1 MYFFLYTYHFIVL
14 KLKEDYKRDWY
25 INTIQT
31 QYFLMKEGIIRMF
44 LLWHLTTKAEV
55 TQNLERI
62 LCLKLEISS
71 FISYMGCN

>member
-14 KLKEDYKRDWY
+14 KLKKDCKRDWY

-31 QYFLMKEGIIRMF
+31 QYFLMRKGIIRIF

-55 TQNLERI
+55 IQILKRI
-62 LCLKLEISS
+62 LSLKLEIPS